1 MQRLRQRMANARDG
15 TNQVCAR
22 TQVSDF
28 TQILNAVAFCRHR
41 VSVWIFN
48 PTSNFNL
55 AGLNFKLLPL
65 ARRCHDFT
73 RHNDRATGG
82 QTQDV
87 FIVIGQRIIDD
98 SLYRIKA
105 GTVINGEE
113 GDASF

>member
-1 MQRLRQRMANARDG
+1 MLWRFAA
-15 TNQVCAR
+15 
-22 TQVSDF
+22 
-28 TQILNAVAFCRHR
+28 IR

-55 AGLNFKLLPL
+55 AGLNFKLLRPWPG
-65 ARRCHDFT
+65 D
-73 RHNDRATGG
+73 ATTLPVTMAEQPGG